1 MLVTT
6 DFILIEKDGSLIIGK
21 EKKVY
26 TVADY
31 TSPAITITGN
41 VKDQLANVQK
51 VMLKT
56 AATATINELRDV
68 VSVSI
73 VSGNTVITTSG
84 AFTTD
89 TVEASDTIVFVEPK
103 DKVTLRDMTQPKVT
117 DIDITVNGTSKLI
130 VFAGAPTILSYQ
142 TAAYSDSRL

>member
-1 MLVTT
+1 MLVTS

-21 EKKVY
+21 EKKTY
-26 TVADY
+26 TVASY
-31 TSPAITITGN
+31 SSPAITIAGN
-41 VKDQLANVQK
+41 VKDQLANVEK

-56 AATATINELRDV
+56 AASATTNELRDV
-68 VSVSI
+68 VSVTL
-73 VSGNTVITTSG
+73 VNGNTVVTTSG

-89 TVEASDTIVFVEPK
+89 TVLANDTIVFVEPK

-117 DIDITVNGTSKLI
+117 DLDITVNGSSKLI

-142 TAAYSDSRL
+142 TAAYSDNRL